1 MEIFNCLSDI
11 ISIAWEV
18 FTKLF
23 ISIVT
28 CIDKFTLLDWLTVI
42 VAVYLVSEINSKTGY
57 K

>member
-1 MEIFNCLSDI
+1 MEIFNCLADI
-11 ISIAWEV
+11 ISIVWEV

-28 CIDKFTLLDWLTVI
+28 CIDKFTLLDWLTVV